1 MAYNP
6 RLARQARKARGSG
19 DVKLNI
25 TSMMDMFT
33 IILVFLL
40 KSYSTEGQLVTPATG
55 LLLPTSS
62 VERTAK
68 EALCVK
74 ISNNN
79 VSVENT
85 IVLDEKSYQEVMS
98 QKDFMIPKLHE
109 VLTKYA
115 EEAQKTAEMF
125 GKDFSGEITIQGDIG
140 IPYKLLTRI
149 MYTCGQSGYPVM
161 NLIVYREE

>member
-6 RLARQARKARGSG
+6 RLARQARKARSG
-19 DVKLNI
+19 GDAKLNI

-40 KSYSTEGQLVTPATG
+40 KSFSTEGQLVTPASG

-68 EALCVK
+68 EAQSVK
-74 ISNNN
+74 ISNEH
-79 VSVENT
+79 VVVENK
-85 IVLDEKSYQEVMS
+85 IVLDAEEYKEVMT

-109 VLTKYA
+109 VLSKYA
-115 EEAQKTAEMF
+115 DEARKSSEMY
-125 GKDFSGEITIQGDIG
+125 GKEFSGEITIQGDIG
-140 IPYKLLTRI
+140 IPYKLLTRV
-149 MYTCGQSGYPVM
+149 MYTCGQSGYPIM
-161 NLIVYREE
+161 NLIVYRKE

>member
-40 KSYSTEGQLVTPATG
+40 KSFSTEGQLVTPATG

-68 EALCVK
+68 EALC
-74 ISNNN
+74 
-79 VSVENT
+79 
-85 IVLDEKSYQEVMS
+85 D
-98 QKDFMIPKLHE
+98 QKDFMIPRLYD
-109 VLTKYA
+109 VLSKYA
-115 EEAQKTAEMF
+115 KEARKSSEMF
-125 GKDFSGEITIQGDIG
+125 GKDFSGEITIQGDVS

-161 NLIVYREE
+161 NLIVYRKE

>member
-6 RLARQARKARGSG
+6 RLARQARKARGSS

-40 KSYSTEGQLVTPATG
+40 KSFSTEGQLVTPATG

-74 ISNNN
+74 ISDDN
-79 VSVENT
+79 VVVENT
-85 IVLDEKSYQEVMS
+85 VVLRKKDFSEVME
-98 QKDFMIPKLHE
+98 QKDFMIPRLYD
-109 VLTKYA
+109 VLAKYA
-115 EEAQKTAEMF
+115 EEAQKAAEMF
-125 GKDFSGEITIQGDIG
+125 GKEFSGEITIQGDVG
-140 IPYKLLTRI
+140 IPYKLLTRV

-161 NLIVYREE
+161 NLIVYRKE

>member
-19 DVKLNI
+19 EVKLNI

-40 KSYSTEGQLVTPATG
+40 KSFSTEGQLVTPATG

-74 ISNNN
+74 ISNDN
-79 VSVENT
+79 VVVENT
-85 IVLDEKSYQEVMS
+85 IVLSRNDFSEVMQ
-98 QKDFMIPKLHE
+98 QKDFLIPKLYD

-115 EEAQKTAEMF
+115 DEARKAAEMF
-125 GKDFSGEITIQGDIG
+125 NKDFSGEITIQGDVS

-161 NLIVYREE
+161 NLIVYRKE

>member
-19 DVKLNI
+19 EVKLNI

-40 KSYSTEGQLVTPATG
+40 KSFSTEGQLVTPATG

-74 ISNNN
+74 ISNDN
-79 VSVENT
+79 VVVENT
-85 IVLDEKSYQEVMS
+85 VVLNKKDFQTVME
-98 QKDFMIPKLHE
+98 QKDFMIPQLYD
-109 VLTKYA
+109 VLSQYA
-115 EEAQKTAEMF
+115 EEAKKASEMF
-125 GKDFSGEITIQGDIG
+125 GKEFSGEITIQGDVG

-161 NLIVYREE
+161 NLIVYRKE